1 MKTVRGE
8 YRWIPALCAAF
19 LAVEYLICRNVFP
32 MGDDFMY
39 GCFGRDGI
47 FGPVFT
53 YYQIGNG
60 RWLINILDS
69 LQLRFGRVPYLV
81 LTPWLLLLLGWLL
94 YRLTCLMTGTKQPVL
109 FGFALALLALI
120 DVQMNRES
128 VYWITGAMN
137 YMVPA
142 LFLLG
147 GMIGA
152 LKLKEEGLDRKALL
166 GYGCLCVL
174 SCLAMEQFSLMAFG
188 WMLLLWG
195 EDCLRRKSLP
205 RRYVVTL
212 LLSALALASILL
224 APGNYLRLGSTAQQ
238 DIPLIFKINDLICYD
253 YYSMVSTAFLFVLE
267 GLCALRFLR
276 WRKWVAAVMAAAN
289 ALLLLGFRNAAIHAS
304 FKLTCLSLLVAFLT
318 MVPVLI
324 TVFRRFGLI
333 YLGAMT
339 VIGLGSQAMLL
350 ASELW
355 GLRTSFC
362 WVILLIL
369 LDMALVEQLPSL
381 EEQLEGAVLLA
392 LAIHPLLGLA
402 AIALWALCLLRKKGA
417 AAAIALLLIASV
429 VVGSLDEIQG
439 YQKNRAVQLAIA
451 EAGRAAAEDAGV
463 TEIVLPPYEDEMFGW
478 SSPGIPGFQE
488 ENYRNYYGIPAHV
501 AIRYSGAPEQK

>member
-94 YRLTCLMTGTKQPVL
+94 YRLTCLMTGTKKPVL

-137 YMVPA
+137 YMIPG

-147 GMIGA
+147 GMIGT
-152 LKLKEEGLDRKALL
+152 LRLKEEGLEKKAML
-166 GYGCLCVL
+166 GFGGLCVL
-174 SCLAMEQFSLMAFG
+174 SCLTMEQFSLMAFG
-188 WMLLLWG
+188 WMLLVWG
-195 EDCLRRKSLP
+195 EDCLRRRALP
-205 RRYVVTL
+205 RRYAAVL
-212 LLSALALASILL
+212 LLSALALASIVL
-224 APGNYLRLGSTAQQ
+224 APGNSVRLGSASGQG
-238 DIPLIFKINDLICYD
+238 IPLIFKVNDLICYD

-276 WRKWVAAVMAAAN
+276 KRKWAAAVMAAAN
-289 ALLLLGFRNAAIHAS
+289 ALLLLGFRNAAVHAS
-304 FKLTCLSLLVAFLT
+304 FKLVCLSLLVAFLT
-318 MVPVLI
+318 MIPVLI
-324 TVFRRFGLI
+324 TVFRRLGLI

-355 GLRTSFC
+355 GFRTSFC
-362 WVILLIL
+362 WVLLLIL
-369 LDMALVEQLPSL
+369 LDLAVVEQLPTR

-392 LAIHPLLGLA
+392 MAVHPLLGLA
-402 AIALWALCLLRKKGA
+402 AIALWGLCMLRKRC
-417 AAAIALLLIASV
+417 IAPVIGLLLIAAV
-429 VVGSLDEIQG
+429 AVGSLDEVWG
-439 YQKNRAVQLAIA
+439 YQGNRASQLAIV
-451 EAGRAAAEDAGV
+451 EAGRAAAEDPEL
-463 TEIVLPPYEDEMFGW
+463 TEIVLPHYEESMFGW
-478 SSPGIPGFQE
+478 SEPGIPGFQE
-488 ENYRNYYGIPAHV
+488 ENYRNYYGV
-501 AIRYSGAPEQK
+501 PEQVVIRFSDTQDRS